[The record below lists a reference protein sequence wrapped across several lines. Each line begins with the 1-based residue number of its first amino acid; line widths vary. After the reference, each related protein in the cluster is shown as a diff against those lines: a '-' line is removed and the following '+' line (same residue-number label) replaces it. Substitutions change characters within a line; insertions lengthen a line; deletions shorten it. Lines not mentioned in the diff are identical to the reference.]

1 MQTPPIISPARK
13 VKSSIEGLHDFKQSD
28 CKLTGQRKGFHDQ
41 LAQLEVRSYSSEA
54 GSPQLCGLSP
64 LQFIEIVK
72 VVIMMVIIITYVRL
86 GRVAHS
92 HMSRTN
98 KLVALY
104 MSRFT
109 CGPVHASI
117 LMREET

>member
-1 MQTPPIISPARK
+1 MCKPRQLFHLQE
-13 VKSSIEGLHDFKQSD
+13 KSKIASRVYTTSKQSD

-72 VVIMMVIIITYVRL
+72 VVIIIMMVIIITYVRL

-104 MSRFT
+104 MSRF
-109 CGPVHASI
+109 
-117 LMREET
+117 